1 MSFIPN
7 PLYLHILII
16 KSPTPH
22 IVKLSCHIIS
32 LNILDCFYFIMGVT
46 ENLRRHGFEHQRN
59 MEVEETGMKEWTIF
73 EGEMDEGE
81 GGGVWV

>member
-1 MSFIPN
+1 
-7 PLYLHILII
+7 
-16 KSPTPH
+16 
-22 IVKLSCHIIS
+22 
-32 LNILDCFYFIMGVT
+32 MGVT